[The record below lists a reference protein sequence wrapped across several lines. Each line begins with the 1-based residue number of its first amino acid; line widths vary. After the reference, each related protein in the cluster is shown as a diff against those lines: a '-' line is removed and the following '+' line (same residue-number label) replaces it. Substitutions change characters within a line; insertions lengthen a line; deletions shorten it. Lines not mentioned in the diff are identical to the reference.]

1 MKDISTVGAW
11 VEIKFKAG
19 GSIKITEF
27 SDEGTP
33 FECPDVDLSDNR
45 KNLNGE
51 MISSRMPTVYPVS
64 VTVIPGTDQDKELV
78 RRAHQAALYKG
89 NVTKIDQLIVDQ
101 ITVHVPNID
110 GSAETSAVGR
120 TYTFKNGRFKSS
132 PTGPSSS
139 AEGRM
144 SARTY
149 TFEMQ
154 DFIPPMSA

>member
-1 MKDISTVGAW
+1 MMDISTVGAE
-11 VEIKFKAG
+11 VK
-19 GSIKITEF
+19 IKIKDGGMIVINQF

-33 FECPDVDLSDNR
+33 FECPDVDLSENK

-51 MISSRMPTVYPVS
+51 MISSRAPTVYPVS
-64 VTVIPGTDQDKELV
+64 VTVIPGSDNDKELI
-78 RRAHQAALYKG
+78 RAAHKAALIKG
-89 NVTKIDQLIVDQ
+89 SVANINQLIVEQ
-101 ITVHVPNID
+101 ITLFVPNID
-110 GSAETSAVGR
+110 GSAEGRATGR

-149 TFEMQ
+149 TFEMEE
-154 DFIPPMSA
+154 FIPPM

>member
-1 MKDISTVGAW
+1 MKDISTVGAY
-11 VEIKFKAG
+11 VDIKFKSG
-19 GSIKITEF
+19 PSIHITEF

-78 RRAHQAALYKG
+78 RKAHLAALYKG
-89 NVTKIDQLIVDQ
+89 NVTKIKDLIVEQ
-101 ITVHVPNID
+101 IIVFVPNID
-110 GSAETSAVGR
+110 ESAEASAVGR
-120 TYTFKNGRFKSS
+120 TYTFKNGRMKTS

-149 TFEMQ
+149 AFEMQ
-154 DFIPPMSA
+154 DFIPPMS